1 MGSLL
6 AVDLFLLAPFGEC
19 LRPHRIIMTARS
31 QDLRSPFSAG
41 PGPSP
46 SASSVLCSTFDAAG
60 RNIKYPC
67 LGVINATAG
76 SVCHDEISLRIGVP
90 CPKGITC
97 CHQVIQDEGL
107 PRVDRIS
114 AIAALTL
121 CSVLIEINGE

>member
-6 AVDLFLLAPFGEC
+6 AVDLFLLAPFGKG

-46 SASSVLCSTFDAAG
+46 SASSALCSKFDAAG

-90 CPKGITC
+90 CPKGIAAF
-97 CHQVIQDEGL
+97 HQVIEDKGL
-107 PRVDRIS
+107 SRFDRVG
-114 AIAALTL
+114 AIAAYNLWYG
-121 CSVLIEINGE
+121 LI